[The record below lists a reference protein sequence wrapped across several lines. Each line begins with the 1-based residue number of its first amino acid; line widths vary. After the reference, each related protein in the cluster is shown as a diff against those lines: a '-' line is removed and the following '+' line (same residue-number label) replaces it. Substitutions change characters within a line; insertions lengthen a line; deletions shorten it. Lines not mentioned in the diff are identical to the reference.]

1 MNNSPIAFDCTL
13 RDGSYLNNYNFSP
26 SITKKYLIKANTIN
40 LKYCELGHGLGL
52 GAYRQ
57 NEFRSFVTD
66 KSLIN
71 VVNSL
76 NLKTKVGFFA
86 QPKFINFNDL
96 NLIVDSNVD
105 FIRLGVIP
113 ENFKSLFKP
122 IEFLSKHN
130 KKIFVF
136 FMQTLRDTP
145 NSLKKKVQI
154 IYENY
159 GIRDFYIVDSTGSMF
174 FNEIYNFYDLL
185 KTYKSDLKIGF
196 HGHNNLGIANSNT
209 FKCLENGF
217 SYLDATLM
225 GIGRGAGNACLEHLI
240 INYSKKFK
248 VKKKDIIGFLKI
260 SNFFR
265 QITKI
270 NSPNNSHNTLCGIM
284 KIHEQNLKDLK
295 RVNKLIK

>member
-1 MNNSPIAFDCTL
+1 
-13 RDGSYLNNYNFSP
+13 
-26 SITKKYLIKANTIN
+26 
-40 LKYCELGHGLGL
+40 
-52 GAYRQ
+52 
-57 NEFRSFVTD
+57 
-66 KSLIN
+66 
-71 VVNSL
+71 
-76 NLKTKVGFFA
+76 
-86 QPKFINFNDL
+86 
-96 NLIVDSNVD
+96 
-105 FIRLGVIP
+105 
-113 ENFKSLFKP
+113 
-122 IEFLSKHN
+122 
-130 KKIFVF
+130 
-136 FMQTLRDTP
+136 MQTLRDTP

-248 VKKKDIIGFLKI
+248 VKKKDIIGLLKI

>member
-122 IEFLSKHN
+122 IEFLSKYN

-248 VKKKDIIGFLKI
+248 VKKKDIIGLLKI